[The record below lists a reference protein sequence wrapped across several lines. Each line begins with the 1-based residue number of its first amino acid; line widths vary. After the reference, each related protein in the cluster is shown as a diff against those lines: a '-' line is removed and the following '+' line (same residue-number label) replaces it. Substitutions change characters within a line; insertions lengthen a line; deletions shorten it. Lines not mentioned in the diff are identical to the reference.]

1 MKLLSR
7 VQPSATPWTA
17 AFQASP
23 STGFSRQ
30 EYQNGVPLPSPI
42 LKLINKK
49 EKAKIN
55 TIKNKKNEG
64 TSTDHVK
71 AYRNRKR
78 HCEQLYTKELYN
90 VYEME
95 KYFLKTY

>member
-1 MKLLSR
+1 MKSLSR

-30 EYQNGVPLPSPI
+30 EYQSGVPLPSPI

-71 AYRNRKR
+71 AYRIGRDTVNNFTPNNFTMYMKWR
-78 HCEQLYTKELYN
+78 N
-90 VYEME
+90 I
-95 KYFLKTY
+95 F